1 MRIRT
6 HSRAS
11 GPSIETVAL
20 KAGVSV
26 ATVSRAFH
34 ESQKLAFATREHV
47 LTVARSMG
55 YYPRVVPNKRNKVA
69 VVTDPE
75 ASLAS
80 DSYVAQLAGT
90 LMERLSEKGCRVVFE
105 RARNAKELSASV
117 EEGFFDALAVLG
129 GPAHS
134 AAWNAPTGGDGLRE
148 IAQRIPVVTL
158 NFKLG
163 APTWQVSSDH
173 EQGGRMAAEY
183 LYAKGHRRVAYVA
196 PGPETRALQ
205 EREAGFRA
213 AAKAANAGAE
223 ALALT
228 GADCS
233 LVEALARVKR
243 ERCTGLVLGYQQ
255 LTLPALRTLHLLSMR
270 VPEDLSVVGFE
281 SQGVSAYTNP
291 PLTTVRQPLAEMG
304 ARAAETIAALL
315 SGVNGDAAAKVARPR
330 KDDVFSNELIE
341 RESVRAISS
350 ANAKGERR

>member
-1 MRIRT
+1 MRIKT
-6 HSRAS
+6 PSRAP
-11 GPSIETVAL
+11 GPSIETVAH

-34 ESQKLAFATREHV
+34 ESEKLALATRARV

-75 ASLAS
+75 ASLAA

-90 LMERLSEKGCRVVFE
+90 LMERLSEKGFRVLFE
-105 RARNAKELSASV
+105 RACNATELNASV

-129 GPAHS
+129 GPVHS
-134 AAWNAPTGGDGLRE
+134 AAWNSPTGGAGLRE
-148 IAQRIPVVTL
+148 IARRIPVVTL
-158 NFKLG
+158 NLNLG
-163 APTWQVSSDH
+163 APTWQISSDH
-173 EQGGRMAAEY
+173 AQGGRLAAGH
-183 LYAKGHRRVAYVA
+183 LYSKGHRRVAYVA
-196 PGPETRALQ
+196 PGPETRVML
-205 EREAGFRA
+205 ERETGFSA
-213 AAKAANAGAE
+213 AAKSANAE
-223 ALALT
+223 RDALVLT

-255 LTLPALRTLHLLSMR
+255 LTLPALRTLHLLAVR

-281 SQGVSAYTNP
+281 SLNVSAYTNP
-291 PLTTVRQPLAEMG
+291 PLTTVRQPLPEMG

-315 SGVNGDAAAKVARPR
+315 NGGNGGDAAKIVRPR
-330 KDDVFSNELIE
+330 KDDVFSNELVE
-341 RESVRAISS
+341 RESVRALTP
-350 ANAKGERR
+350 AHAKGEKR